1 MAFFKLVDPF
11 CSTQLSAGKAGP
23 TYKGLTQIG
32 QAQLV

>member
-11 CSTQLSAGKAGP
+11 CSTQLSAGTVGP
-23 TYKGLTQIG
+23 TYKGLTRIG